1 MIEAHAALRLFF
13 ELQTRL
19 AGEEAQPCVW
29 RDAKQRR
36 ALAPRGHVR
45 EFLRLPS
52 TGGAYVLAS
61 LGSPAAFAKGLE
73 GLTLSR
79 PIWLLARR
87 VLQTLAP
94 LGLHRA
100 LWLQRPGVQLPAG
113 AEDPEREYALQ
124 MGVPGGG
131 QKLVVRE
138 WIPGQ
143 EESYWKLGQDELP
156 AQLVRSEAS
165 ALRWLG
171 EHRSS
176 EGLAPELQA
185 AGEEGQLSWL
195 KMQAL
200 GGVRAPTTLEDR
212 GLGFL
217 ERLAGRTARS
227 LPLPDSAWRRKLGER
242 LEAIQGGAA
251 RIAGA
256 CAQALQALEAELGE
270 EPLAF
275 TPSHGDFTPWN
286 AKLEGGQL
294 RAFDWEFFS
303 AAAPAL
309 FDWHH
314 WQLQTGV
321 LLEHLGSQVL
331 FERLS
336 ASTPL
341 AGKMPTARRR
351 QHLALYLIEV
361 LVREEWI
368 MQQGRPDFP
377 QVEWLRE
384 ARLELLARA
393 SA

>member
-1 MIEAHAALRLFF
+1 MTEAHAALSMFF
-13 ELQTRL
+13 ELHTRL
-19 AGEEAQPCVW
+19 AGVQAEVRVW
-29 RDAKQRR
+29 RDPKQRR

-87 VLQTLAP
+87 VLQALAP
-94 LGLHRA
+94 LGLHRC
-100 LWLQRPGVQLPAG
+100 LGFQRPGVQLPAG
-113 AEDPEREYALQ
+113 AAVPEREYALQ

-143 EESYWKLGQDELP
+143 EESYWKLGQGQLP
-156 AQLVRSEAS
+156 SQLVRSEAS
-165 ALRWLG
+165 ALRWLA
-171 EHRSS
+171 EHRFS
-176 EGLAPELQA
+176 EGLAPELLA
-185 AGEEGQLSWL
+185 AGEEDQLSWL
-195 KMQAL
+195 KMKVL
-200 GGVRAPTTLEDR
+200 TGVRPPTALEHSALR
-212 GLGFL
+212 FL
-217 ERLAGRTARS
+217 EQLAGRAPRS
-227 LPLPDSAWRRKLGER
+227 LTLQDSDWRRQLGAR
-242 LEAIQGGAA
+242 LEAIQAGAP

-256 CAQALQALEAELGE
+256 CAQALTALDAELRA

-286 AKLEGGQL
+286 AKLEGGRL

-303 AAAPAL
+303 SAAPAL

-321 LLEHLGSQVL
+321 LVEHLEHQVL
-331 FERLS
+331 FERLC

-341 AGKMPTARRR
+341 AGEMPAARRR
-351 QHLALYLIEV
+351 QHLTLYLIEV

-377 QVEWLRE
+377 QVQWLRE
-384 ARLELLARA
+384 ARLELLART